1 MINTEGLK
9 DFDPAEYLD
18 DAPSIAAYLDEAFKT
33 ENPEYISHAL
43 GVAAKAKGMTD
54 IAQKSGIRREQAV
67 SVSELEREPDASN
80 PSPCYESIRRND
92 WGICKRYSKS
102 SCLTSPIKRD
112 PCGVAPSKTLLSLQ
126 QQNP

>member
-54 IAQKSGIRREQAV
+54 IAQKSGIRREQLNSKGNPTLQTLLPVMKALGVTIGV
-67 SVSELEREPDASN
+67 SVKDTQ
-80 PSPCYESIRRND
+80 
-92 WGICKRYSKS
+92 K
-102 SCLTSPIKRD
+102 
-112 PCGVAPSKTLLSLQ
+112 APA
-126 QQNP
+126 

>member
-1 MINTEGLK
+1 MINMEGLK

-54 IAQKSGIRREQAV
+54 IAQKSGIRREQLYRSLNSKGNPTLQTLLPVMKALGVTIGV
-67 SVSELEREPDASN
+67 SVK
-80 PSPCYESIRRND
+80 
-92 WGICKRYSKS
+92 GTQK
-102 SCLTSPIKRD
+102 
-112 PCGVAPSKTLLSLQ
+112 APAY
-126 QQNP
+126 PGRPA

>member
-1 MINTEGLK
+1 MIITEDLK

-54 IAQKSGIRREQAV
+54 IAQKSGIRREQLYRSLNSKGNPTLQTLLPVMKALGVTIGV
-67 SVSELEREPDASN
+67 SVKDTQ
-80 PSPCYESIRRND
+80 
-92 WGICKRYSKS
+92 K
-102 SCLTSPIKRD
+102 
-112 PCGVAPSKTLLSLQ
+112 APA
-126 QQNP
+126 